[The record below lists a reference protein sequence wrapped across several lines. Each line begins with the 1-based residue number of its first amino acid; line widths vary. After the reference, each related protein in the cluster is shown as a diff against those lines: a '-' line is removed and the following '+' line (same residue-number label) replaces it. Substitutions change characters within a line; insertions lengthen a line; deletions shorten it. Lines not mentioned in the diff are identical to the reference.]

1 MSQNYDFKSL
11 HYGTDENSNDD
22 EKGVKKRTLT
32 VFDTGDTKTI
42 DFIKKDNTRQNF
54 PYSHYLTAWMET
66 EEKKRVIKIMFVT
79 HQVTINGYC
88 LDVIYDELRQF
99 NLKSLKA
106 NDERYTNDLADD
118 APFISS
124 IVIEWKGKEE

>member
-11 HYGTDENSNDD
+11 HYGEENKQNEQNNKAND
-22 EKGVKKRTLT
+22 TLT
-32 VFDTGDTKTI
+32 VFETGDSRTI

-54 PYSHYLTAWMET
+54 AYSQYLTAWIET
-66 EEKKRVIKIMFVT
+66 EDKKRVIKIMFAS

-88 LDVIYDELRQF
+88 LDIIYDHLRQF
-99 NLKSLKA
+99 NLKSIKA
-106 NDERYTNDLADD
+106 HDERYMNDLPDD
-118 APFISS
+118 APFTSS